1 MIDIKPVVLQ
11 ALESNQALVDL
22 IGQDRDGLVRIYQ
35 RGTVPYADEFP
46 RITFFEYVNYDN
58 EFADDEEIGSLIAV
72 QVDIWH
78 MVSTTAIA
86 KAVDKAMKAAGFR
99 RTSAADL
106 YEDDTKVFHKGLRY
120 QIQMILDKEG

>member
-1 MIDIKPVVLQ
+1 MIDIKPIVMQ
-11 ALESNQALVDL
+11 ALESHQALVDL
-22 IGQDRDGLVRIYQ
+22 VGRDKDGNVRIYQ

-46 RITFFEYVNYDN
+46 RITFFEYANYDN

-78 MVSTTAIA
+78 KGSTAAIT
-86 KAVDKAMKAAGFR
+86 KAVDKTMKAAGFR

-120 QIQMILDKEG
+120 QIQMIIDEEG